1 MKKAASTVRLTTA
14 LCGCALACLAL
25 LSALASPEAK
35 HKSAVAQNDPVKI
48 ETGMITGTTAEKDA
62 SIRVFKGIPYAAP
75 PVGDLRWKEPQPPA
89 GWDGVKAFD
98 QFGAT
103 CPQSP
108 YPAGSLYVSKPEK
121 QSEDCLC
128 LNVWT
133 GAKKAGDKRP
143 VMVWIHGGALTR
155 GSGSN
160 NIYDGAA
167 LAAKGVVLV
176 TINYRLG
183 ALGYF
188 AHPALSAESA
198 HHASGNYGV
207 LDQIA
212 ALKWVQRNIAA
223 FGGDPNRVTIF
234 GESAGSWSVCALV
247 ATPLAKGLF
256 HRAIGESGGVFG
268 PMQFLKEARYGNQS
282 AEDGGKT
289 FAKAI
294 GISEGQNAA
303 KELRNKSTE
312 EIIAAFDKQRNT
324 GWARG
329 TVDGWVFPEEI
340 YSIFSKGKQNDVPV
354 IVGSNADE
362 GTSLLSPALIP
373 KSAEMY
379 KSYLKGR
386 YGEMLDDFLN
396 VYPVNSD
403 GEVRKAFVNSF
414 RDETFTWQM
423 RTWARLTGKG
433 PSKAWLYFFSKV
445 PPRPD
450 RDIYGAYHAAEIA
463 YVFDNLYRT
472 TVPNEKAD
480 FDVASA
486 MSDYWVNFA
495 TTGNPNRKGLPAWTA
510 YDQKSEPYM
519 EFGNPIKPGNHLL
532 RQECDFQEKLVALR
546 RANP

>member
-1 MKKAASTVRLTTA
+1 MKKTASTIRLTTV
-14 LCGCALACLAL
+14 LCCCAMACLAL
-25 LSALASPEAK
+25 LTGLASPDSKRKAA
-35 HKSAVAQNDPVKI
+35 AVTNDPIKI
-48 ETGMITGTTAEKDA
+48 ETGRLTGTTAEKDA

-75 PVGDLRWKEPQPPA
+75 PVGDLRWKEPQPA
-89 GWDGVKAFD
+89 ARWDGVKAFD
-98 QFGAT
+98 QFGAA

-108 YPAGSLYVSKPEK
+108 YPAGSLYVNKPEK

-133 GAKKAGDKRP
+133 GAKKAGEKRP

-155 GSGSN
+155 GSSSTTY
-160 NIYDGAA
+160 YDGAA

-212 ALKWVQRNIAA
+212 ALQWVQRNIAA

-234 GESAGSWSVCALV
+234 GESAGSWSVCALL

-256 HRAIGESGGVFG
+256 HRAIGESGGVFA
-268 PMQFLKEARYGNQS
+268 PMQFLKEARFGSQS
-282 AEDGGKT
+282 AEDGGKA
-289 FAKAI
+289 FAKAL
-294 GISEGQNAA
+294 GVSEGLSAA
-303 KELRNKSTE
+303 KELRAKSAE

-329 TVDGWVFPEEI
+329 AVDGWVFPEEVHT
-340 YSIFSKGKQNDVPV
+340 IFAKGKHNDVPV

-362 GTSLLSPALIP
+362 GTSLLSPAVIP
-373 KSAEMY
+373 KSAEAY
-379 KSYLKGR
+379 QSFLKSR
-386 YGEMLDDFLN
+386 YGEMLDDFLK

-403 GEVRKAFVNSF
+403 AEVRKAVVSSF
-414 RDETFTWQM
+414 RDESFTWQM

-433 PSKAWLYFFSKV
+433 SSKAWVYFFSKV

-450 RDIYGAYHAAEIA
+450 REVYGAYHAAEIVYA
-463 YVFDNLYRT
+463 FDNLYRT
-472 TVPNEKAD
+472 TLPNEKAD

-495 TTGNPNRKGLPAWTA
+495 ATGNPNRKGLPAWSA
-510 YDQKSEPYM
+510 YDEKSEPYM
-519 EFGNPIKPGNHLL
+519 EFGNPIKTGNHLL
-532 RQECDFQEKLVALR
+532 KPECDFYEKWFASR